1 MLKEIEKIN
10 NSNFNEFLNNRINL
24 TNELQEKFNRKFG
37 VSNEIKVISKDCK
50 HLINTIESDKKS
62 IEISISNSIT
72 KYCYKADNFY
82 DFERRVYLLS
92 KLMKKKELI
101 VHESKK
107 A

>member
-24 TNELQEKFNRKFG
+24 TYELQEKFNRKFG

-50 HLINTIESDKKS
+50 
-62 IEISISNSIT
+62 
-72 KYCYKADNFY
+72 
-82 DFERRVYLLS
+82 
-92 KLMKKKELI
+92 LMKKKELI